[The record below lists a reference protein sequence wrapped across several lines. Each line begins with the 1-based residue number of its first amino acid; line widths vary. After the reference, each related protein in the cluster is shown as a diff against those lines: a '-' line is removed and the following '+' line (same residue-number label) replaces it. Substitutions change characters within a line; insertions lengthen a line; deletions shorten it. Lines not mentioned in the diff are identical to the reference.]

1 MSKKKTNEDKEIP
14 GNLNDSSDSLAAD
27 FEVPAFDDGDI
38 SVDKPLSDIPDAP
51 VKDEVLF
58 GSADEPDLS
67 FPDFTSDPFLSSD
80 PTTEEKASDNFLSDI
95 DIGMDSP
102 AENTSQGSERNF
114 KISKE
119 ADEFDLPDI
128 GQIDT
133 SSLELPSFQDTFNE
147 TPEDAG
153 AVDGSDTS
161 GADSGLGDLDL
172 SGLDTG
178 AVDGSGDL
186 GDLDL
191 SLPETDVI
199 EETEGLD
206 LPDTE
211 AAGESSSLA
220 DIDLPVPES
229 NTSGAE
235 SGLGDL
241 DLPDLDAGSVDGSN
255 TSGAD
260 TGLGEFDL
268 PDLDAGSVDGS
279 DTSGADSGLGD
290 LDLSGLDAG
299 AVDGSDTSG
308 ADSGLGDLDLS
319 GLDAGSVDGSN
330 TSGADAGLGEFDL
343 PDLDAGTADGSD
355 TAGADTG
362 LGDLDL
368 PDLDADS
375 VDGSDTAGADAGL
388 GDLDLPDLD
397 AGSVDGSDAAGADT
411 GLGDLDLSGLDA
423 GTVDGS
429 DTAGADTG
437 LGEFDLP
444 DLDADTADAGSSVDT
459 GDGLGDFDL
468 PDFGDSGLSEQPAAS
483 ASTGAVGL
491 GGIFDDDFGEVN
503 LENNDTSFDDSDLT
517 SPGFDPTDFGSDDG
531 LETQAAQ
538 YDDLS
543 DGEETERKSKVP
555 VILIILIAILC
566 LLGGSFLGFMFGR
579 NLKKAKSETSTV
591 TNIEKEEKNSSKKE
605 VESETSSAE
614 NPVEVKPET
623 EEKSSSVQP
632 AESESSKKESA
643 ESVEKAPAAVED
655 QIVIA
660 SVPEAVVPEQ
670 PPKPETRPEDIR
682 YTVKWGDTLWDIAE
696 AYYKNP
702 WRYTTIAKYNGL
714 KNPDKIVAGSTLL
727 IPAE

>member
-27 FEVPAFDDGDI
+27 FEVPAFDDADI

-102 AENTSQGSERNF
+102 AENTSQDSERNF

-147 TPEDAG
+147 TPEDTG
-153 AVDGSDTS
+153 SVDGSDTA
-161 GADSGLGDLDL
+161 GADAGLGDLDL

-178 AVDGSGDL
+178 SVDGSGDL

-199 EETEGLD
+199 EENEGLD
-206 LPDTE
+206 LPDTD

-229 NTSGAE
+229 
-235 SGLGDL
+235 DI
-241 DLPDLDAGSVDGSN
+241 
-255 TSGAD
+255 
-260 TGLGEFDL
+260 
-268 PDLDAGSVDGS
+268 
-279 DTSGADSGLGD
+279 SGADS
-290 LDLSGLDAG
+290 
-299 AVDGSDTSG
+299 
-308 ADSGLGDLDLS
+308 
-319 GLDAGSVDGSN
+319 
-330 TSGADAGLGEFDL
+330 
-343 PDLDAGTADGSD
+343 
-355 TAGADTG
+355 
-362 LGDLDL
+362 
-368 PDLDADS
+368 
-375 VDGSDTAGADAGL
+375 
-388 GDLDLPDLD
+388 
-397 AGSVDGSDAAGADT
+397 
-411 GLGDLDLSGLDA
+411 
-423 GTVDGS
+423 
-429 DTAGADTG
+429 G

-579 NLKKAKSETSTV
+579 NLKKAKSETNTV
-591 TNIEKEEKNSSKKE
+591 TNIEKEEKSSSKKE

>member
-1 MSKKKTNEDKEIP
+1 M
-14 GNLNDSSDSLAAD
+14 
-27 FEVPAFDDGDI
+27 
-38 SVDKPLSDIPDAP
+38 
-51 VKDEVLF
+51 
-58 GSADEPDLS
+58 
-67 FPDFTSDPFLSSD
+67 
-80 PTTEEKASDNFLSDI
+80 
-95 DIGMDSP
+95 
-102 AENTSQGSERNF
+102 
-114 KISKE
+114 
-119 ADEFDLPDI
+119 
-128 GQIDT
+128 
-133 SSLELPSFQDTFNE
+133 
-147 TPEDAG
+147 
-153 AVDGSDTS
+153 
-161 GADSGLGDLDL
+161 
-172 SGLDTG
+172 
-178 AVDGSGDL
+178 
-186 GDLDL
+186 
-191 SLPETDVI
+191 
-199 EETEGLD
+199 
-206 LPDTE
+206 
-211 AAGESSSLA
+211 
-220 DIDLPVPES
+220 
-229 NTSGAE
+229 
-235 SGLGDL
+235 
-241 DLPDLDAGSVDGSN
+241 
-255 TSGAD
+255 
-260 TGLGEFDL
+260 
-268 PDLDAGSVDGS
+268 
-279 DTSGADSGLGD
+279 
-290 LDLSGLDAG
+290 
-299 AVDGSDTSG
+299 
-308 ADSGLGDLDLS
+308 
-319 GLDAGSVDGSN
+319 
-330 TSGADAGLGEFDL
+330 
-343 PDLDAGTADGSD
+343 
-355 TAGADTG
+355 
-362 LGDLDL
+362 
-368 PDLDADS
+368 
-375 VDGSDTAGADAGL
+375 
-388 GDLDLPDLD
+388 
-397 AGSVDGSDAAGADT
+397 
-411 GLGDLDLSGLDA
+411 
-423 GTVDGS
+423 
-429 DTAGADTG
+429 
-437 LGEFDLP
+437 P